1 MIKRSIRRLAGPGV
15 AILAMLPGFALPFV
29 LTAVLGQHG
38 SDPFFLAISVSLVLC
53 NVLGN
58 TIEMHSLVQVGR
70 IRAQGGSLDRKQMRR
85 YRRKIRVFTGVAT
98 LIGGP
103 ALIGIYYATI
113 VPEQR
118 LQFLMV
124 SILALAIPLI
134 GGEASSRSGQ
144 LIACGNQATA
154 ILLQAMRS
162 LAPLCLLLIWPSAS
176 LLSLAASMVL
186 GETVRL
192 LLLSAVARRLE
203 ASSGTGELV
212 LETRGLI
219 TQSVSTSAMQSAP
232 VADRIF
238 LSGAPA
244 GSVSSYELA
253 DKVFF
258 AGVQFLNLSYLV
270 SLVRNWS
277 ELRSVPAL
285 VGFRTLRRD
294 LMGLTAVTV
303 GASLIAVLCLQLAPQ
318 FVDIPSQWSQG
329 LAWAQL
335 VLISLPMVMLSMACS
350 RLLVVADRQGV
361 LLWFAT
367 CVTLATVAI
376 DWLFFSLMGPIGI
389 PLASVCVRA
398 ITATVYL
405 AVTFRCLRSV
415 VGADLTQIDTKEH
428 EQASVTDL

>member
-1 MIKRSIRRLAGPGV
+1 
-15 AILAMLPGFALPFV
+15 MLPGFALPFV

-38 SDPFFLAISVSLVLC
+38 SDPFFLAISVSLVLS

-70 IRAQGGSLDRKQMRR
+70 IRARRGTLVRKEMRR
-85 YRRKIRVFTGVAT
+85 YRRKIRIFTGVAT
-98 LIGGP
+98 LLGGP

-113 VPEQR
+113 IPEQR
-118 LQFLMV
+118 PQFLMV
-124 SILALAIPLI
+124 SVLALAVPLI

-144 LIACGNQATA
+144 LIACGHQESA

-162 LAPLCLLLIWPSAS
+162 LAPLCLVLIWPSVTLVS
-176 LLSLAASMVL
+176 IAASMVL

-192 LLLSAVARRLE
+192 LVLGALAYRVE
-203 ASSGTGELV
+203 VSSGTVEQV

-219 TQSVSTSAMQSAP
+219 TQSVSTSTMQTGP

-238 LSGAPA
+238 LSGAPP

-270 SLVRNWS
+270 SLVRKWS

-285 VGFRTLRRD
+285 VGFKMLRRD
-294 LMGLTAVTV
+294 LTV
-303 GASLIAVLCLQLAPQ
+303 ITIVSTGASLLAVLILQLAPLLLA
-318 FVDIPSQWSQG
+318 IPPQWSQG

-350 RLLVVADRQGV
+350 RLLVIADRQRI

-367 CVTLATVAI
+367 CITFATVAL
-376 DWLFFSLMGPIGI
+376 DWVFFSLIGPIGI
-389 PLASVCVRA
+389 PVASVCVRA
-398 ITATVYL
+398 ITAVIYI
-405 AVTFRCLRSV
+405 AVTLRCLKSV
-415 VGADLTQIDTKEH
+415 VGADLKRIDLKE
-428 EQASVTDL
+428 EESASVGDL